1 MISQDQT
8 RILHHTLGLRTDR
21 REPYR
26 NHYVA
31 GQGHHAQADLEALEL
46 AGLMERTQSPGFLA
60 DGDMVFICT
69 QAGIDHAIDHLPP
82 EPKRTKYQEYLDSD
96 CGLTFA
102 EWMGI
107 EVPRLE
113 YDYRGNFRYIKPV
126 RGYTMWVHGEWKPT
140 KKEAKAS
147 YKNALKA
154 FKEGI
159 K

>member
-1 MISQDQT
+1 MISQDQI

-31 GQGHHAQADLEALEL
+31 GQGHHAQADLDALES
-46 AGLMERTQSPGFLA
+46 AGLMERTRSPGFLA
-60 DGDMVFICT
+60 EGDMVFICT
-69 QAGIDHAIDHLPP
+69 KAGIDHAINHIPP
-82 EPKRTKYQEYLDSD
+82 EPKRTKYQEYLNSD

-102 EWMGI
+102 EWLGI

-113 YDYRGNFRYIKPV
+113 YDYRGNYRYSRPMRDYSGFV
-126 RGYTMWVHGEWKPT
+126 YGEWKPT

-147 YKNALKA
+147 YKTALKA
-154 FKEGI
+154 WKERFK
-159 K
+159 